1 MGTTLVRT
9 RATARHAR
17 TAASAASAATAAAP
31 QPPAP
36 VQAHTTPASH
46 AGTTRRSLLRP
57 LGIVGY
63 DALEPALLA
72 ALATEEPLLLVSE
85 HGAAKT
91 LLLLRLATALGLEL
105 RHYNA
110 SLLQFDDLAGFPIPD
125 EQGQIRYAAPPGAIW
140 DAEVAFFDEIG
151 RCRPDVANKLFPI
164 IHERRIQGVPITRL
178 RHRWAATNPPIDAH
192 TATSR
197 FSYDAVETLDPA
209 LADRFSWIVA
219 LPHFGDF
226 SDADRRAIISGVG
239 EQPIDGAHATVRE
252 LVSTARALIP
262 GIRASGGGEIA
273 TYVDVLVSK
282 LGAAG
287 IHVGGRRAATLFRNV
302 VAMRAA
308 HLALGMPGD
317 AQACL
322 AAVLASVPDTVRR
335 VISRAT
341 LQAAHEGAWQQVSL
355 ADDDPLRTLLAVREP
370 LQRVL
375 LSLTLPGLPMLARGD
390 ALCTGLA
397 ALPPMDALTVA
408 WFVLP
413 HLLAQ
418 PMVSLAAT
426 ETVAGMVS
434 DIAFMGVSVNGYH
447 PQRTWAL
454 AVRSALSKTTL
465 GDRDAEFLHGVI
477 ATHAT
482 PRGQLTGTALLPP
495 HDLITHL
502 ISLRDVCAAAL
513 GRCRGDR

>member
-1 MGTTLVRT
+1 MGTTLARPRAAARSTRT
-9 RATARHAR
+9 I
-17 TAASAASAATAAAP
+17 ASA
-31 QPPAP
+31 PAP
-36 VQAHTTPASH
+36 MPTPQQAVTSAPPHDTPLPPPVE
-46 AGTTRRSLLRP
+46 TRRSLLRP

-63 DALEPALLA
+63 DAIEPAILA

-91 LLLLRLATALGLEL
+91 LLLLRLAEALGLEL

-125 EQGQIRYAAPPGAIW
+125 EQGTIRYAAPPGAIW

-164 IHERRIQGVPITRL
+164 IHERRIQGVSITKL
-178 RHRWAATNPPIDAH
+178 RHRWAATNPPVDAH
-192 TATSR
+192 DATSR
-197 FSYDAVETLDPA
+197 FAYDAVETLDPA

-226 SDADRRAIISGVG
+226 GDADRRAIISGVG
-239 EQPIDGAHATVRE
+239 ERPADDAHATVRE
-252 LVSTARALIP
+252 LVSAARALIP
-262 GIRASGGGEIA
+262 GVRASASAEIA

-287 IHVGGRRAATLFRNV
+287 IAIGGRRAATLFRNI

-308 HLALGMPGD
+308 HLALGRPGD
-317 AQACL
+317 ARACL
-322 AAVLASVPDTVRR
+322 AALLTSVPDTVRR
-335 VISRAT
+335 VIPRSK
-341 LQAAHEGAWQQVSL
+341 LQAAHEGAWQQASL

-375 LSLTLPGLPMLARGD
+375 LSLTLPALPILARGD
-390 ALCTGLA
+390 ALCTALA
-397 ALPPMDALTVA
+397 ALPPIDALAVA

-413 HLLAQ
+413 HLLAN
-418 PMVSLAAT
+418 PLVSLAAT

-434 DIAFMGVSVNGYH
+434 AVAFDGVNVNGYD
-447 PQRTWAL
+447 PQRIWAL
-454 AVRSALSKTTL
+454 AVRTALSKTKL
-465 GDRDAEFLHGVI
+465 PARDAEFLHGAI
-477 ATHAT
+477 AKHAT
-482 PRGQLTGTALLPP
+482 PGGQLTGTALQAPQS
-495 HDLITHL
+495 LIEHL
-502 ISLRDVCAAAL
+502 LSLRDECNAAL
-513 GRCRGDR
+513 GHSWGVR